1 MVNRQY
7 RIAKNN
13 DSCYNNTTDKP
24 FALWKEDYLKLANG
38 IRTAGIYCRLS
49 NDDGNVGIS
58 DSIMTQKKYLVDY
71 CQNNDITVYDIY
83 IDDGFSGTRF
93 NRPAFQRMMADAKA
107 KKINTIIV
115 KDMSRFGRDSS
126 ECGRYIDRV
135 LPEMGVTLI
144 AAADNI
150 DTLDPETQYDI
161 TIPVRN
167 LMNGFYPMF
176 TSKNTKLAL
185 RTKAK
190 NGEFIGSKAPLGFV
204 KSPMDKHKL
213 ELDEEAAPLIV
224 RIFNMAAS
232 GYGLNRIARTLSKEN
247 VLTPMAYLAAKE
259 GRSYDKDPYN
269 WDLTTV
275 RSIINNE
282 AYLGHLVSGK
292 RTVISYKSRKVVD
305 VDKSKWIIVENVFPR
320 IISDRL
326 WTDAHKSI
334 ESRKRESTS
343 GFENIFAGLL
353 KCDKCGHALGISNIK
368 DSAIYYTCD
377 TYRKKGKEAC
387 SMHYILYDKLYDA
400 VLKDIRKLVKAAL
413 KCDGTIIDSVV
424 DDAMK
429 SDDAESID
437 KEISRLEK
445 TISDL
450 DRKYDRMYQDRLD
463 DVISAE
469 KFKEYADKI
478 TADKDRAK
486 AALDELKTTTDKR
499 EEQREKIKEL
509 TELAHRYSKIKTLD
523 YELLHLFIDSITV
536 GEKDKET
543 NEQRITINYKFVWNF
558 T

>member
-1 MVNRQY
+1 MNRRD
-7 RIAKNN
+7 RIAKNE
-13 DSCYNNTTDKP
+13 DSCYNVITDKS
-24 FALWKEDYLKLANG
+24 FALWKEDYLKTANG
-38 IRTAGIYCRLS
+38 IRTAGVYCRLS
-49 NDDGNVGIS
+49 NDDGASGVS

-71 CQNNDITVYDIY
+71 CQTNDITVYDIY

-107 KKINTIIV
+107 KKINTIVV

-144 AAADNI
+144 AAADNV
-150 DTLDPETQYDI
+150 DTLDPDTQYDI

-204 KSPMDKHKL
+204 KSATDKHKL
-213 ELDEEAAPLIV
+213 EIDDEAAPLIV

-232 GYGLNRIARTLSKEN
+232 GYGLNRIARTLSREN
-247 VLTPMAYLAAKE
+247 VLTPMAYLAEKD
-259 GRSYDKDPYN
+259 GRRYDKDPYN

-292 RTVISYKSRKVVD
+292 RTVLSYKSRKVID
-305 VDKSKWIIVENVFPR
+305 VDKSKWIVVENVFPR
-320 IISDRL
+320 IIGARL
-326 WTDAHKSI
+326 WDDAHKAI
-334 ESRKRESTS
+334 QNRKRESRS
-343 GFENIFAGLL
+343 DFENIFAGLL
-353 KCDKCGHALGISNIK
+353 KCDKCGRALGISNVK
-368 DSAIYYTCD
+368 GSAVYYTCN

-413 KCDGTIIDSVV
+413 KSDGTIIDSAVK
-424 DDAMK
+424 DAIQG
-429 SDDAESID
+429 DDAESVE

-463 DVISAE
+463 DVIPAE
-469 KFKEYADKI
+469 KFKEYAEKI
-478 TADKDRAK
+478 TAEKERAES
-486 AALDELKTTTDKR
+486 ALEELKNKENNK
-499 EEQREKIKEL
+499 EEQMERIKEL
-509 TELAHRYSKIKTLD
+509 TELARRYSKIQTLD
-523 YELLHLFIDSITV
+523 YELLHILIDSITV
-536 GEKDKET
+536 GEKDKQT
-543 NEQRITINYKFVWNF
+543 NEQRITINYKFAGNF
-558 T
+558 I